1 MLSLLSLSFELRSFI
16 SLDTRMVSYRFL
28 FFTTLSAFI
37 KGASGSFLADT
48 NLFFLP
54 LGDVLVSL
62 LGLTTGEVVVVALGL
77 ITFYGLASVPF
88 SSSCESSSSSS
99 ESPPF

>member
-1 MLSLLSLSFELRSFI
+1 
-16 SLDTRMVSYRFL
+16 MVSYRFL

-37 KGASGSFLADT
+37 NGASGSFLADN

-77 ITFYGLASVPF
+77 ATFLGSASVPF